1 MSKTDCYQVLGISK
15 TASLED
21 IKKAYRKLAMQY
33 HPDRNPNNK
42 EAEKKFKEATEAYET
57 LKDPDKKAHYDKY
70 GHQDNNNNFS
80 GGFSGGRGGFE
91 GFDFNDIFSNFG
103 DMFSDA
109 SSAKKSNHGS
119 DVRYNL
125 TISLEE
131 AFLGVEQKITFAIA
145 STCDACDGSG
155 AAENSK
161 PQTCHTCNGTGKIRS
176 QQGFYI
182 VEKTCH
188 TCKGAGTI
196 IKNPCKK
203 CHGSGRINKEKTL
216 AVKIPAGVEDGNR
229 IRLNK
234 EGEAGTRGGKPGD
247 LYVYI
252 SVQKHKYF
260 VRKDNDLYLEL
271 PLLFTTATLG
281 GSVDVPTIDGTRTTL
296 NIPEYT
302 QNNTQFRLKAKGM
315 SVLNSGGRRGDMFV
329 QINLVT
335 PTKLN
340 AEEKLV
346 LQQFDNLLSKNNHQK
361 AESIFKKMGD
371 FFN

>member
-1 MSKTDCYQVLGISK
+1 MSKPDCYQVLGVSK
-15 TASLED
+15 TASLDD

-33 HPDRNPNNK
+33 HPDRNPGNK
-42 EAEKKFKEATEAYET
+42 EAERKFKEATEAYEI
-57 LKDPDKKAHYDKY
+57 LKDTDKRANYDRY
-70 GHQDNNNNFS
+70 GHQEQSFS
-80 GGFSGGRGGFE
+80 DSSGGGRGGFE

-103 DMFSDA
+103 DMFSDG
-109 SSAKKSNHGS
+109 SSAKQSNRGS

-131 AFLGVEQKITFAIA
+131 AFLGVEQKINFAIA
-145 STCDACDGSG
+145 STCDVCHGNGS
-155 AAENSK
+155 AENSK
-161 PQTCHTCNGTGKIRS
+161 PHTCGTCNGAGKIRA
-176 QQGFYI
+176 QQGFFI

-203 CHGSGRINKEKTL
+203 CHGSGRINKEKIL
-216 AVKIPAGVEDGNR
+216 SVKIPAGVEDGNR
-229 IRLNK
+229 IRLNN
-234 EGEAGTRGGKPGD
+234 EGEAGVRGGKAGD

-252 SVQKHKYF
+252 SVRKHKYF
-260 VRKDNDLYLEL
+260 VRKNNDLYLEL

-281 GSVDVPTIDGTRTTL
+281 GNVEVPTIDGTKTTL

-315 SVLNSGGRRGDMFV
+315 TILNSGGRRADMFV
-329 QINLVT
+329 HINLVS
-335 PTKLN
+335 PTKLT
-340 AEEKLV
+340 AEEKLA
-346 LQQFDNLLSKNNHQK
+346 LQQFDALLNKNNNQK

>member
-1 MSKTDCYQVLGISK
+1 MSKPDCYQVLGISK
-15 TASLED
+15 TSSLDD

-33 HPDRNPNNK
+33 HPDRNPGNK
-42 EAEKKFKEATEAYET
+42 EAEKKFKEATEAYEI
-57 LKDPDKKAHYDKY
+57 LKDPDKKAQYDKY
-70 GHQDNNNNFS
+70 GHQDNNFS
-80 GGFSGGRGGFE
+80 SGFGGGRGGFE

-103 DMFSDA
+103 DMFSDG
-109 SSAKKSNHGS
+109 SSAKQSNRGS

-131 AFLGVEQKITFAIA
+131 AFLGVEQKITFSIA
-145 STCDACDGSG
+145 SSCDACGGSG
-155 AAENSK
+155 SAENSK
-161 PQTCHTCNGTGKIRS
+161 PQTCGTCNGSGKIRA
-176 QQGFYI
+176 QQGFFI

-203 CHGSGRINKEKTL
+203 CHGSGRVNKEKTMS
-216 AVKIPAGVEDGNR
+216 VKIPAGVEDGNR
-229 IRLNK
+229 IRLNN

-252 SVQKHKYF
+252 SVRKHKHF

-281 GSVDVPTIDGTRTTL
+281 GNVEVPTIDGTKTTL

-329 QINLVT
+329 QINLVA
-335 PTKLN
+335 PTKLT
-340 AEEKLV
+340 AEEKSA
-346 LQQFDNLLSKNNHQK
+346 LQQFDSLLSKNNNQK

>member
-1 MSKTDCYQVLGISK
+1 MSKPNCYQVLGISK
-15 TASLED
+15 NASIDD

-33 HPDRNPNNK
+33 HPDRNPGNK
-42 EAEKKFKEATEAYET
+42 EAEKKFKEATEAYDI
-57 LKDPDKKAHYDKY
+57 LKDPDKRANYDRY
-70 GHQDNNNNFS
+70 GHQENNFS
-80 GGFSGGRGGFE
+80 SNNKSGFE

-103 DMFSDA
+103 DMFSDG
-109 SSAKKSNHGS
+109 SSTKQSNRGS

-131 AFLGVEQKITFAIA
+131 AFLGVEQKINFAIA
-145 STCDACDGSG
+145 SVCDSCNGSG
-155 AAENSK
+155 SAENSK
-161 PQTCHTCNGTGKIRS
+161 PQTCQTCNGAGKIRV
-176 QQGFYI
+176 QQGFFI

-188 TCKGAGTI
+188 TCKGAGSI

-216 AVKIPAGVEDGNR
+216 SVKIPAGVEDGNR
-229 IRLNK
+229 IRLNN
-234 EGEAGTRGGKPGD
+234 EGEAGVRGGKPGD

-252 SVQKHKYF
+252 AIKKHQNLI
-260 VRKDNDLYLEL
+260 RKENDLYLEL

-281 GSVDVPTIDGTRTTL
+281 GSVLVPTIDGTKTTL

-315 SVLNSGGRRGDMFV
+315 TILNSGGRRGDMFV
-329 QINLVT
+329 QINLVV
-335 PTKLN
+335 PNKLT
-340 AEEKLV
+340 AEEKIA
-346 LQQFDNLLSKNNHQK
+346 LQQFDSLLNNNNQK
-361 AESIFKKMGD
+361 TESIFKKMGD